1 MSRRWYTSPDGR
13 IVYVGWDRALQQFW
27 LSIVALC
34 GECGGMGEELG
45 TEIPCMACLGEGVSR
60 EVPTTNLGA
69 KELDAI
75 GAALGKEGIALPDQ
89 VRTDLESDKQTN
101 AGDIVHDYDQ
111 DSRSP

>member
-60 EVPTTNLGA
+60 TAPTTNLGA
-69 KELDAI
+69 ARLDTIAD
-75 GAALGKEGIALPDQ
+75 ALASEGIALLDA
-89 VRTDLESDKQTN
+89 VRADLDKDRRTN
-101 AGDIVHDYDQ
+101 AGDLVHDYGALC
-111 DSRSP
+111 